1 MFRTNLEMG
10 VLIWPE
16 KDFWQVQVQKVPSI
30 NLFWKDMK
38 TWIEQ
43 KATEPVGTLRNPH
56 ENITDRIVNEVR
68 TQVELAVREYFYP
81 IVYGYNS
88 FSKK

>member
-1 MFRTNLEMG
+1 
-10 VLIWPE
+10 
-16 KDFWQVQVQKVPSI
+16 
-30 NLFWKDMK
+30 MK